1 MAKKKRPQLK
11 ATVQRGFATTSVPKR
26 HTNTEEKPDAE
37 ISAST
42 APKTE
47 PTSHGED
54 VAPHVEAPPSDAGAD
69 EPNTDQ
75 FSPEEEELQALKNL
89 VQLIYPKVEKETA
102 RRTKTISFQQRFAKS
117 LLPISFDPEI
127 CQATLSWAR
136 KGQPAL
142 APPFPTELG
151 DDARLQAIL
160 GVAAPPDTEA
170 QALECALTTWEL
182 LLSLG
187 FSRDHAS
194 LAINHAPSMDLEDCV
209 AWLLARLEPEEYRKL
224 QFHVDAPQDT
234 PVPKATALDPSMP
247 PMHPAYEFQRIERP
261 LQALTEPSPRSDAP
275 AQVRVQDVDTEKIEQ
290 LHRTTQAFVRE
301 KQALLDSEA
310 SCVDTVEHP
319 IEAWCTGR
327 ILQLQVDQERA
338 RRKKALGGAP
348 DAELASLLHQE
359 ETEKQFKRL
368 YDRANDLLQQSE
380 IQPQFHRATATQ
392 RFRERM
398 RQKEAEDAEKARKA
412 EQEAA
417 AERRRR
423 AELDQLGAPTPV
435 AHMPDCP
442 THDEP
447 CAESSDE
454 DDLGAMLDESLGL
467 FDQAPETQGTKV
479 RVRDIPSQSG
489 ARTPRSLLSDVL
501 KHVDAHAR
509 IKYVPLSSG
518 AVHRSQLEIH
528 WTAKGGQPPQMD
540 LIKLT
545 GEGCTSRALADDYVA
560 TVALNCFGRE
570 RGAQRM
576 LGSGFRAIWDELEA
590 LRAEQRDAFLRDE
603 VLHVQR
609 LLQQRASRAWPEAKS
624 SRRSKTS
631 TISSLSA
638 KHEQRPEA
646 DPAVAAMWAA
656 RVSSEAYQRMLP
668 GREDLPIFR
677 ARSAILESVHNS
689 QVVVLSGETGCGKS
703 TQLPA
708 YLMEDA
714 LARGEPC
721 KIYVTEPRRIS
732 AISLAER
739 VSQEMGEAPK
749 SVGTGESL
757 VGYAI
762 RLENQVGPQARLV
775 YATTGIVL
783 RMLESSVLD
792 QVTHIIVDEVHE
804 RTIESDFLLIVLKT
818 LMQRRPD
825 LKVVLMSATLD
836 AERISAYFGG
846 CPTLAVPGRT
856 FPVDVHYLED
866 VLEMCDYTLEPDSPY
881 ARQDEKLNKVDVQ
894 AADLDMDAEADEV
907 GVSGPGADGQQYQ
920 PKTLDTLAR
929 LNEHKIHYELIG
941 MLLLQ
946 LLTDARWA
954 PFRQAI
960 LVFLPGMGEIREC
973 LKLLSEHTL
982 FQKQCIVHVLH
993 SSVASEDQS
1002 AAFAP
1007 PPPGQHKIVLATNIA
1022 ETGITIPDITCVIDT
1037 GRHREMRYD
1046 EKRKISRLV
1055 ECFVAQS
1062 NAKQRR
1068 GRAGR
1073 VQHGVCFH
1081 MFTRKRHDEYMDAH
1095 PLPEML
1101 RLSLQELALQL
1112 KVMPLQMG
1120 AGIEDALAQAL
1131 DPPEAV
1137 NVQRAIASL
1146 VEVEALTPQE
1156 QITPLG
1162 RHLCHMPLDV
1172 HLSKFLLI
1180 ASLFRCLDTAL
1191 SIAAAL
1197 NSKSP
1202 FLTSMG
1208 REAGRGRHAFQ
1219 THDSDF
1225 LAWASMF
1232 RAWRH
1237 AVHRH
1242 QGQAFCAAHSLSADV
1257 LYQMEELHQQYFA
1270 YLVDTNFVSVDPS
1283 VRNEL
1288 ARRRVRHGRPKLLE
1302 IPAHVNTY
1310 GQDASVITLALVA
1323 AMYPK
1328 LLMVDEGTQQMR
1340 TLTNN
1345 QPATVHPSSV
1355 NARKA
1360 LGAPS
1365 MHFVLYHSI
1374 VYSHR
1379 LYAWETTVVDDR
1391 MVLLVGGEAE
1401 WRHTARSVTLDHNR
1415 VRMAA
1420 YDGASLVALRVLRDQ
1435 LRRMMQ
1441 ASFQAPGTP
1450 WTPDDEMIF
1459 TLVRRLLG
1467 GQDKPLGAST

>member
-1 MAKKKRPQLK
+1 MAKKKKPQLK
-11 ATVQRGFATTSVPKR
+11 ATVQRGFATTSVPK
-26 HTNTEEKPDAE
+26 KQ
-37 ISAST
+37 
-42 APKTE
+42 TE
-47 PTSHGED
+47 PD
-54 VAPHVEAPPSDAGAD
+54 LQKQAPAPSTPKAELVSNAQAASGHAEAVHSDAPTENETGHS
-69 EPNTDQ
+69 EYC
-75 FSPEEEELQALKNL
+75 PEEEEWQALKNL
-89 VQLIYPKVEKETA
+89 VQLVYPKVEKETL
-102 RRTKTISFQQRFAKS
+102 RRTKIISFQQRFAKS
-117 LLPISFDPEI
+117 LTSISFDPEV
-127 CQATLSWAR
+127 CSAALSWAR
-136 KGQPAL
+136 HDQPAL
-142 APPFPTELG
+142 VPPFPSELG
-151 DDARLQAIL
+151 DDARLQSVL
-160 GVAAPPDTEA
+160 GISAPPEA
-170 QALECALTTWEL
+170 EAKALEYALTTWEL

-187 FSRDHAS
+187 FSRTHAS
-194 LAINHAPSMDLEDCV
+194 LVIEHAPTLEIEDCV
-209 AWLLARLEPEEYRKL
+209 AWLLAWLEPDEYRKL
-224 QFHVDAPQDT
+224 QFHVETPQET
-234 PVPKATALDPSMP
+234 PVAKAAALDPTIP
-247 PMHPAYEFQRIERP
+247 PSHPAYEFQRIER
-261 LQALTEPSPRSDAP
+261 QTQAP
-275 AQVRVQDVDTEKIEQ
+275 ADLSTRANAPAEVRLQDVDTEQMEH
-290 LHRTTQAFVRE
+290 LRRTARNFVRE
-301 KQALLDSEA
+301 SQAMLDSEA
-310 SCVDTVEHP
+310 PCVDTVEHP

-327 ILQLQVDQERA
+327 ILQLQVDQERS
-338 RRKKALGGAP
+338 RRRKALGGSP
-348 DAELASLLHQE
+348 DAQLSQALGHED
-359 ETEKQFKRL
+359 TEKQFKRL
-368 YDRANDLLQQSE
+368 SERANDLLQQSE
-380 IQPQFHRATATQ
+380 IQPHFHRSMAMQ

-398 RQKEAEDAEKARKA
+398 RQKEAEEAEKMRRS
-412 EQEAA
+412 EEEAA

-423 AELDQLGAPTPV
+423 AELDLLHKPSTEAPDTQAPEVQQEETP
-435 AHMPDCP
+435 
-442 THDEP
+442 
-447 CAESSDE
+447 AESSDDE
-454 DDLGAMLDESLGL
+454 IGAMLDEGLGL
-467 FDQAPETQGTKV
+467 LDEPTEAQGSTV
-479 RVRDIPSQSG
+479 HLRNIPAQNG

-501 KHVDAHAR
+501 KHVDPHAR
-509 IKYVPLSSG
+509 TKYMPLSSG
-518 AVHRSQLEIH
+518 AVHRTQLEIH
-528 WTAKGGQPPQMD
+528 WTTKGGLPPLMD
-540 LIKLT
+540 IFKLT
-545 GEGCTSRALADDYVA
+545 GEGCATRAMSEDYAA
-560 TVALNCFGRE
+560 TIALNCFGRE
-570 RGAQRM
+570 RGAQRL
-576 LGSGFRAIWDELEA
+576 LGAGFRDIWDELEA
-590 LRAEQRDAFLRDE
+590 RRAEQRDAFLRDE
-603 VLHVQR
+603 VQHVQH
-609 LLQQRASRAWPEAKS
+609 LLQRRASRAWP
-624 SRRSKTS
+624 
-631 TISSLSA
+631 SA
-638 KHEQRPEA
+638 KGVQRNKAPTTPDHAPIQGRRCDA
-646 DPAVAAMWAA
+646 DPAVAAMWEA
-656 RVSSEAYQRMLP
+656 RVASEAYQRMLP
-668 GREDLPIFR
+668 GRHDLPIFQ
-677 ARSAILESVHNS
+677 ARSAILESVHAS

-714 LARGEPC
+714 LARGERC

-749 SVGTGESL
+749 SVGTGDSL

-762 RLENQVGPQARLV
+762 RLESQVGPQARLV

-825 LKVVLMSATLD
+825 LKIVLMSATLD

-856 FPVDVHYLED
+856 FPVDVHFLED

-894 AADLDMDAEADEV
+894 AAELDMDAEEDT
-907 GVSGPGADGQQYQ
+907 GVVGPGADGQQYQ
-920 PKTLDTLAR
+920 LKTLDTLAR
-929 LNEHKIHYELIG
+929 LNEHKIHYELMG
-941 MLLLQ
+941 LLLLQ
-946 LLTDARWA
+946 LLTDPRWV
-954 PFRQAI
+954 PFNQAI

-973 LKLLSEHTL
+973 LKMLSEHAI
-982 FQKQCIVHVLH
+982 FQKECIVHVLH

-1002 AAFAP
+1002 AAFLP
-1007 PPPGQHKIVLATNIA
+1007 PPPGQHKVVLATNIA

-1112 KVMPLQMG
+1112 KVMPLQVG
-1120 AGIEDALAQAL
+1120 TSIEDALAQAL

-1180 ASLFRCLDTAL
+1180 ASLFQCLDTAL
-1191 SIAAAL
+1191 SIAAVL
-1197 NSKSP
+1197 NTKSP

-1208 REAGRGRHAFQ
+1208 REAGRGRLAFQ

-1225 LAWASMF
+1225 LALASMF
-1232 RAWRH
+1232 RAWRQ
-1237 AVHRH
+1237 AVQRH
-1242 QGQAFCAAHSLSADV
+1242 QGQAFCAAHSLSVDV
-1257 LYQMEELHQQYFA
+1257 LYQMEELRQQYFA
-1270 YLVDTNFVSVDPS
+1270 YLVDTGFVTVDPS

-1288 ARRRVRHGRPKLLE
+1288 ARRRMRHGRPKLLD
-1302 IPAHVNTY
+1302 IPMHLNTHSL
-1310 GQDASVITLALVA
+1310 DASVVTLALVA

-1328 LLMVDEGTQQMR
+1328 LLVVDEGSQQMR

-1379 LYAWETTVVDDR
+1379 LYAWETAVVDDR

-1401 WRHTARSVTLDHNR
+1401 WRHTARSVVLDHNR

-1450 WTPDDEMIF
+1450 WTPAEETIF
-1459 TLVRRLLG
+1459 ALVRKLLG
-1467 GQDKPLGAST
+1467 GQDKPL

>member
-11 ATVQRGFATTSVPKR
+11 ATVQRGFATTSLPKKQAAPDEPVQAPSEPQAPVASAETSLE
-26 HTNTEEKPDAE
+26 HTDA
-37 ISAST
+37 A
-42 APKTE
+42 
-47 PTSHGED
+47 
-54 VAPHVEAPPSDAGAD
+54 PSDPLAVEEGGRGAYC
-69 EPNTDQ
+69 
-75 FSPEEEELQALKNL
+75 PEEEEMQALKNL
-89 VQLIYPKVEKETA
+89 VQLVYPKVEKETL

-117 LLPISFDPEI
+117 LTPISFDPDV
-127 CQATLSWAR
+127 CGATLAWVR
-136 KGQPAL
+136 NDQ
-142 APPFPTELG
+142 APLSVPFPSDLG
-151 DDARLQAIL
+151 DDTRLQALL
-160 GVAAPPDTEA
+160 GVAAAPETEA
-170 QALECALTTWEL
+170 KTLEYALTTWEL

-187 FSRDHAS
+187 FSRAHAS
-194 LAINHAPSMDLEDCV
+194 LAIEHAPTLELEDCV
-209 AWLLARLEPEEYRKL
+209 AWLLARLEPDEYRKL
-224 QFHVDAPQDT
+224 HFHVDAPQET
-234 PVPKATALDPSMP
+234 PVAKAAALDTSMP
-247 PMHPAYEFQRIERP
+247 PSHPAYEFQRIERP
-261 LQALTEPSPRSDAP
+261 TQAPEPSARTSAP
-275 AQVRVQDVDTEKIEQ
+275 AEVHLQDVDAEQIEQ
-290 LHRTTQAFVRE
+290 LRRTAQAFVRE
-301 KQALLDSEA
+301 SQAMLDSEA
-310 SCVDTVEHP
+310 PCVDTLEHP
-319 IEAWCTGR
+319 IDAWCTGR

-338 RRKKALGGAP
+338 RRRKALGGYP
-348 DAELASLLHQE
+348 DAQLAEALGHDD
-359 ETEKQFKRL
+359 TEKQLKRL
-368 YDRANDLLQQSE
+368 SERASDLLQQSE
-380 IQPQFHRATATQ
+380 IQPQFHRAMATQ

-398 RQKEAEDAEKARKA
+398 RQKEMEEAEKARQA
-412 EQEAA
+412 EEEAA

-423 AELDQLGAPTPV
+423 ADLDQLHEPPAEAPQAEQQDDTV
-435 AHMPDCP
+435 GEASD
-442 THDEP
+442 DEM
-447 CAESSDE
+447 
-454 DDLGAMLDESLGL
+454 GAMLEEGLGL
-467 FDQAPETQGTKV
+467 LDEPTEAQGTTV
-479 RVRDIPSQSG
+479 RLRDIPAQSG
-489 ARTPRSLLSDVL
+489 SRTPRSLLSDVL

-518 AVHRSQLEIH
+518 AVHRTQLEIH
-528 WTAKGGQPPQMD
+528 WTAKGGLPPLMD
-540 LIKLT
+540 IFKLT
-545 GEGCTSRALADDYVA
+545 SEGCATRAMSEDYAA
-560 TVALNCFGRE
+560 TIALNCFGRE

-576 LGSGFRAIWDELEA
+576 LSTSFRDIWDELEA
-590 LRAEQRDAFLRDE
+590 LRTEQRDAFLRDE
-603 VLHVQR
+603 VLHVQH
-609 LLQQRASRAWPEAKS
+609 LLQQRASRPWP
-624 SRRSKTS
+624 
-631 TISSLSA
+631 SA
-638 KHEQRPEA
+638 KGAQRNKAPKASSHATVQRPRRDA
-646 DPAVAAMWAA
+646 DPAVAAMWAG
-656 RVSSEAYQRMLP
+656 RVASESYQRMLP

-677 ARSAILESVHNS
+677 ARSAILESVHTS

-749 SVGTGESL
+749 SVGTGDSL

-792 QVTHIIVDEVHE
+792 HVTHIIVDEVHE

-818 LMQRRPD
+818 LMQQRPD
-825 LKVVLMSATLD
+825 LKIVLMSATLD

-856 FPVDVHYLED
+856 FPVDVHFLED
-866 VLEMCDYTLEPDSPY
+866 VLEMCDYTLEQDSPY

-894 AADLDMDAEADEV
+894 AAELDMDAEEEARV
-907 GVSGPGADGQQYQ
+907 VGPGADGQRYQ

-941 MLLLQ
+941 LLLLQ
-946 LLTDARWA
+946 LLTDPRWA

-973 LKLLSEHTL
+973 LRVLSEHAL
-982 FQKQCIVHVLH
+982 FQKECMVHVLH

-1002 AAFAP
+1002 AAFLP

-1112 KVMPLQMG
+1112 KVMPLQIG
-1120 AGIEDALAQAL
+1120 AGIEDALSQAL
-1131 DPPEAV
+1131 DPPEAA

-1180 ASLFRCLDTAL
+1180 ASLFQCLDTAL
-1191 SIAAAL
+1191 SIAAVL
-1197 NSKSP
+1197 NTKSP

-1208 REAGRGRHAFQ
+1208 REAGRGRLSFQ

-1225 LAWASMF
+1225 LTLASMF

-1237 AVHRH
+1237 SVHRH

-1257 LYQMEELHQQYFA
+1257 LYQMEELRQQYFA
-1270 YLVDTNFVSVDPS
+1270 YLVDTGFVTVDPS
-1283 VRNEL
+1283 VRNDL
-1288 ARRRVRHGRPKLLE
+1288 ARRRARHGRPKLLD
-1302 IPAHVNTY
+1302 IPAHLNTH
-1310 GQDASVITLALVA
+1310 GLDASVVTLALVA

-1328 LLMVDEGTQQMR
+1328 LLVVDEGSQQMR

-1379 LYAWETTVVDDR
+1379 LYAWETAVVDDR

-1420 YDGASLVALRVLRDQ
+1420 YDGASLVALRVLRFQ

-1441 ASFQAPGTP
+1441 ASFQAPDTP
-1450 WTPDDEMIF
+1450 WTPAEETIF
-1459 TLVRRLLG
+1459 ALVRKLLG
-1467 GQDKPLGAST
+1467 GQDKPL

>member
-1 MAKKKRPQLK
+1 MVKKKRPQLK
-11 ATVQRGFATTSVPKR
+11 ATVQRGFATTSLPK
-26 HTNTEEKPDAE
+26 KQ
-37 ISAST
+37 T
-42 APKTE
+42 APDERAPAPSTPQVPAASAEPAHTE
-47 PTSHGED
+47 
-54 VAPHVEAPPSDAGAD
+54 AAPSDSLAED
-69 EPNTDQ
+69 EGERGEYC
-75 FSPEEEELQALKNL
+75 PEEEELQALKNL
-89 VQLIYPKVEKETA
+89 VQLVYPKVEKETI
-102 RRTKTISFQQRFAKS
+102 RRTKTIVFQQRFAKS
-117 LLPISFDPEI
+117 LMPISFDPDV
-127 CQATLSWAR
+127 CSATLAWAR
-136 KGQPAL
+136 HDQPPL
-142 APPFPTELG
+142 SVPFPNDLG
-151 DDARLQAIL
+151 DDTRLQAML
-160 GVAAPPDTEA
+160 GVAAPPETEA
-170 QALECALTTWEL
+170 KALEYALTTWEL

-187 FSRDHAS
+187 FSRAHAS
-194 LAINHAPSMDLEDCV
+194 LVIEHSPTLEIEDCV
-209 AWLLARLEPEEYRKL
+209 AWLLARLEPDEYRKL
-224 QFHVDAPQDT
+224 QFHVDAPQET
-234 PVPKATALDPSMP
+234 PVAKAAALDTSIP
-247 PMHPAYEFQRIERP
+247 PDHPAYEFQRIERP
-261 LQALTEPSPRSDAP
+261 TQVPEPSTSSSAP
-275 AQVRVQDVDTEKIEQ
+275 AEVRLQDVDAEQIEQ
-290 LHRTTQAFVRE
+290 LRRAAQTFVRE
-301 KQALLDSEA
+301 NQAMLDSEA
-310 SCVDTVEHP
+310 PCVDTVEHP

-327 ILQLQVDQERA
+327 ILQLQVDQERV
-338 RRKKALGGAP
+338 RRRKALGGCP
-348 DAELASLLHQE
+348 DAQLTRALGHDD
-359 ETEKQFKRL
+359 TEKQLKRL
-368 YDRANDLLQQSE
+368 SERASDLLQQSE
-380 IQPQFHRATATQ
+380 IQPQFHRAMATQ

-398 RQKEAEDAEKARKA
+398 RQKEAEEAEKARRV
-412 EQEAA
+412 EEEAV

-423 AELDQLGAPTPV
+423 ADLDQLHAPP
-435 AHMPDCP
+435 AEALQAEQQ
-442 THDEP
+442 DERP
-447 CAESSDE
+447 GETSGDE
-454 DDLGAMLDESLGL
+454 MCAMLDEGLGL
-467 FDQAPETQGTKV
+467 LDEPTEAQGATV
-479 RVRDIPSQSG
+479 RLRDIPAQSG

-501 KHVDAHAR
+501 KHVDTHAR

-518 AVHRSQLEIH
+518 AVHRTQLEIY
-528 WTAKGGQPPQMD
+528 WTAKGGLPPLMD
-540 LIKLT
+540 VFKLT
-545 GEGCTSRALADDYVA
+545 GEGCATRALSEDYAA
-560 TVALNCFGRE
+560 TIALNCFGRE

-576 LGSGFRAIWDELEA
+576 LSTGFRDIWDELEA
-590 LRAEQRDAFLRDE
+590 RRTEQRDAFLRDE
-603 VLHVQR
+603 VLHVQHV
-609 LLQQRASRAWPEAKS
+609 LQRRASRPWP
-624 SRRSKTS
+624 
-631 TISSLSA
+631 SA
-638 KHEQRPEA
+638 KGAQRTKVSAASSHAAVQGPRLAA
-646 DPAVAAMWAA
+646 DPAMAAMWAA
-656 RVSSEAYQRMLP
+656 RVASESYQRMLP

-677 ARSAILESVHNS
+677 ARSEILKNVHTS

-749 SVGTGESL
+749 SVGTGDSL

-762 RLENQVGPQARLV
+762 RLESQVGPHARLV

-783 RMLESSVLD
+783 RMLESSILD

-818 LMQRRPD
+818 LMHRRPD
-825 LKVVLMSATLD
+825 LKIVLMSATLD

-856 FPVDVHYLED
+856 FPVDVHFLED

-894 AADLDMDAEADEV
+894 AAELDMDAEEEARV
-907 GVSGPGADGQQYQ
+907 AGPGADGQQYQ

-941 MLLLQ
+941 LLLLQ
-946 LLTDARWA
+946 LLTNPRWE
-954 PFRQAI
+954 PFHQAI

-973 LKLLSEHTL
+973 LRMLSEHTI
-982 FQKQCIVHVLH
+982 FQKECIVHVLH

-1002 AAFAP
+1002 AAFLP

-1112 KVMPLQMG
+1112 KVMPLQIG
-1120 AGIEDALAQAL
+1120 VGIEDALAQAL

-1180 ASLFRCLDTAL
+1180 ASLFQCLDTAL
-1191 SIAAAL
+1191 SIAAVL
-1197 NSKSP
+1197 NTKSP

-1208 REAGRGRHAFQ
+1208 REAGRGRLAFQ
-1219 THDSDF
+1219 MHDSDF
-1225 LAWASMF
+1225 LALATMF
-1232 RAWRH
+1232 RAWRQ
-1237 AVHRH
+1237 AVQRH

-1257 LYQMEELHQQYFA
+1257 LYQMEELRQQYFA
-1270 YLVDTNFVSVDPS
+1270 YLVDTGFVTVDPS
-1283 VRNEL
+1283 VRNDL
-1288 ARRRVRHGRPKLLE
+1288 ARRRARHGRPKLLD
-1302 IPAHVNTY
+1302 IPAHLNTH
-1310 GQDASVITLALVA
+1310 GLEASVVTLALVA

-1328 LLMVDEGTQQMR
+1328 LLIVDEGSQQMR

-1379 LYAWETTVVDDR
+1379 LYAWETAVVDDR

-1450 WTPDDEMIF
+1450 WTAAEETIF
-1459 TLVRRLLG
+1459 ALVRKLLG
-1467 GQDKPLGAST
+1467 GQDKPL